1 MFQLIIVVISIA
13 LFGLLLMAQI
23 NYTPAWTKT
32 VDQQYDVA
40 YKGFT
45 KLASAYDLY
54 ANQNSGQGPAVSG
67 DGALPAALRPYIKFF
82 PIPVRNATWSYGLA
96 GASVGTLQQ
105 GLHYVCTSGQIDE
118 SAARALVRLQQ
129 VFSSEQYFINTT
141 GCGLSFNSAM
151 PAEYPSTVY
160 ATYFLINTPGI
171 PQ

>member
-13 LFGLLLMAQI
+13 LFGLLLLAQI

-54 ANQNSGQGPAVSG
+54 ANQNAGQGPGVSA
-67 DGALPAALRPYIKFF
+67 DGSLPAALRPYIKFF
-82 PIPVRNATWSYGLA
+82 PLPVRNSTWVYGLA
-96 GASVGTLQQ
+96 GGSVGQLQQ
-105 GLHYVCTSGQIDE
+105 GLHYVCVTGSMDE
-118 SAARALVRLQQ
+118 SSARALLRLKQ
-129 VFSSEQYFINTT
+129 VFSSEQYFLNTT
-141 GCGLSFNSAM
+141 GCGLSVNSE
-151 PAEYPSTVY
+151 PPSNYPETVY